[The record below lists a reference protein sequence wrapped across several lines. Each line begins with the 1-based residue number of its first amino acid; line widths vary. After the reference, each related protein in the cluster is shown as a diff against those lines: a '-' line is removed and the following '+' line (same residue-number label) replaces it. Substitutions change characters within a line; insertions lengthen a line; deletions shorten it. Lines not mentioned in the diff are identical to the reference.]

1 MEVDTKRLRYFS
13 LELCLLAA
21 NMRMAI
27 LIIAPLTQSLGRT
40 LHLTTTQ
47 LGFLTTIPL
56 LCFGLGSVFMG
67 RLIQKIGTTPAL
79 ALALLGLLVASL
91 GRVYSVGLLFG
102 GTILAGLSITLLN
115 VLLPALIVEQAPGHV
130 AQLNGVYPAAS
141 NVFAA
146 IASGVAVPF
155 AQLWGWQ
162 RALQLMA
169 VPTVLALMGWYQF
182 RQLRYKKVVVS
193 KQTVGVQW
201 WRLPRVWVLALFMGS
216 QSLIFYALAA
226 WLPRMLTSQQVSTT
240 TAGTLAAV
248 FQIIGFPAAYI
259 VPRFAQRSNRLK
271 QVLLVLLG
279 GYGLGFILL
288 LQHAFWCLVLASLLL
303 GLTTAAIFSLALSLI
318 TVVSPDPASVSLIS
332 GGVQSVGYLLA
343 SSGPTLC
350 GAVQA
355 QQHRWQPVILG
366 LLVLAVIAILL
377 GFLLRRLIQWQR
389 A

>member
-1 MEVDTKRLRYFS
+1 MGKKRLRYFS

-27 LIIAPLTQSLGRT
+27 LVISPLTQSLGQT
-40 LHLTTTQ
+40 EHLNNAQ

-79 ALALLGLLVASL
+79 VLALSGLLVTNI
-91 GRVYSVGLLFG
+91 GRVYSTSLLFG

-115 VLLPALIVEQAPGHV
+115 VLLPALIVEQESEHV

-146 IASGVAVPF
+146 IASGIAVPV
-155 AQLWGWQ
+155 AQMWSWQ

-169 VPTVLALMGWYQF
+169 VPAIIALIGWFQF
-182 RQLRYKKVVVS
+182 RHLRRKAIRTAE
-193 KQTVGVQW
+193 QALEMQW
-201 WRLPRVWVLALFMGS
+201 WRLPRVWLLALFMGS

-226 WLPRMLTSQQVSTT
+226 WLPRILTSQQVNAA
-240 TAGTLAAV
+240 TAGTLAAL
-248 FQIIGFPAAYI
+248 FQVIGFPAAYI
-259 VPRFAQRSNRLK
+259 VPRFAQRSKQLK
-271 QVLLVLLG
+271 QVLLILLG
-279 GYGLGFILL
+279 GYIFGFILL
-288 LQHAFWCLVLASLLL
+288 LQQAFWCLVLASLLL

-318 TVVSPDPASVSLIS
+318 TVVAPNPASVSLIS

-350 GAVQA
+350 GAIETH
-355 QQHRWQPVILG
+355 QHSWQPVIWG
-366 LLVLAVIAILL
+366 LLGLAVIAIGL
-377 GFLLRRLIQWQR
+377 GFVLRRLIQWQR

>member
-1 MEVDTKRLRYFS
+1 MGTKRLRYFS

-27 LIIAPLTQSLGRT
+27 LIIAPLTKSLGAT
-40 LHLTTTQ
+40 LHLNTTQ

-67 RLIQKIGTTPAL
+67 RLIQRIGTTPAL
-79 ALALLGLLVASL
+79 SLALFGLLIASL
-91 GRVYSVGLLFG
+91 GRVYRVGLLFG

-115 VLLPALIVEQAPGHV
+115 VLLPALIVEQAPDHV

-141 NVFAA
+141 NIFAA

-169 VPTVLALMGWYQF
+169 VPTVLALIGWYQF
-182 RQLRYKKVVVS
+182 RHLRQTAIVAQ
-193 KQTVGVQW
+193 KQSSGMHW

-226 WLPRMLTSQQVSTT
+226 WLPRMLASQQVSTA
-240 TAGTLAAV
+240 TAGTLAAL
-248 FQIIGFPAAYI
+248 FQIVGFPVAYI
-259 VPRFAQRSNRLK
+259 VPRFAQQSQHLK

-279 GYGLGFILL
+279 GYVLGFVLL

-355 QQHRWQPVILG
+355 QQQSWQPVIWG
-366 LLVLAVIAILL
+366 LLGLAVIAILL
-377 GFLLRRLIQWQR
+377 GFLLRRLIRWQR